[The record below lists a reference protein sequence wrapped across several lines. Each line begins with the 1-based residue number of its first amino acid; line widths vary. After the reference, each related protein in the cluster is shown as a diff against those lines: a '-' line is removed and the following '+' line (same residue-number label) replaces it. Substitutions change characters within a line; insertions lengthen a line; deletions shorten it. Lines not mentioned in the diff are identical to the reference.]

1 MEKQV
6 KNHDFEHHLRKNDL
20 HTFAYLY
27 LKHKGTLRD
36 VKDLLNMGQG
46 VLGNGTTKNTTKKK

>member
-1 MEKQV
+1 MKKQV

-27 LKHKGTLRD
+27 LSNKGTLRD
-36 VKDLLNMGQG
+36 MKDLPSMGQG
-46 VLGNGTTKNTTKKK
+46 ILGGGGNKPVAKKK

>member
-6 KNHDFEHHLRKNDL
+6 KNHDYEYHLRKNDL

-27 LKHKGTLRD
+27 LKNKGTLRD

-46 VLGNGTTKNTTKKK
+46 VLGGGNAKAAPRKK